1 MHGLVLAG
9 QTKDNNDAVLL
20 SLTCEDFEV
29 CRRGLFIDLGY
40 HILDSLLRDIP
51 TGYNS
56 ALATDFAALNQRY
69 VSKEVWKKCETVEN
83 AINLA
88 SEFYKEEI
96 TLKEVKTLRVLIGR
110 ATETNQGYQK
120 VFTYVNPGST
130 IASAVI
136 MLGAGL
142 YDPKIS
148 ITANNVSAFV
158 ARRIA
163 ETNPLCTYSH
173 HIPASIFKLIKQE
186 SEIEAVEK
194 GLIEAVNDI
203 TTSHIK
209 NFMETAI
216 LSEQKIPVG
225 KEEVKIGRFMN
236 DNKIAFNG
244 DFAYLKL

>member
-9 QTKDNNDAVLL
+9 QTKDDNDAVLL
-20 SLTCEDFEV
+20 SLTCDDFEV

-40 HILDSLLRDIP
+40 HILDSLLRNIP
-51 TGYNS
+51 SGYNS
-56 ALATDFAALNQRY
+56 ALATDFVTLNNRY
-69 VSKEVWKKCETVEN
+69 VSKEVWSKCETIDD

-88 SEFYKEEI
+88 SEFYKEDI
-96 TLKEVKTLRVLIGR
+96 TLKEVKTLRVLVGR
-110 ATETNQGYQK
+110 ATDTNPGYQK
-120 VFTYVNPGST
+120 VFTYMNPGST

-136 MLGAGL
+136 MLGIGL

-148 ITANNVSAFV
+148 ITANNVGAFL

-173 HIPASIFKLIKQE
+173 HIPASIFNLIKKE

-203 TTSHIK
+203 TTSRIK
-209 NFMETAI
+209 YFMETAI
-216 LSEQKIPVG
+216 LSEQKVPIG
-225 KEEVKIGRFMN
+225 KEEVKIGKFLN
-236 DNKIAFNG
+236 DNKIALNG